1 MAKYEQ
7 PNKRTLYEFSLAQ
20 LSLAELMRAKLGET
34 SNRTDPYGFVLLL
47 ILKTNFG
54 CNSRDFPL
62 MHSPVE
68 NRHSDI
74 RFLPLILTR
83 IRPETKGSSSPPGW
97 SYQWGLKSPDARR
110 WAGDFSSGW

>member
-47 ILKTNFG
+47 RPKINFG

-62 MHSPVE
+62 MHSLIE
-68 NRHSDI
+68 NIHSVFTFNTDQN
-74 RFLPLILTR
+74 
-83 IRPETKGSSSPPGW
+83 S
-97 SYQWGLKSPDARR
+97 A
-110 WAGDFSSGW
+110 